1 MGTHVIAYQ
10 LQRTIVPSSVVVS
23 ISTLIQIHTSSIS
36 SESSKMII
44 KGGMIIAP
52 PLMIKTLD
60 SSIFGRLSSTVFPPL
75 PLHVHLHISQHP
87 PYEREGVFMVA
98 PIPSTADLPG
108 LVIFTATP
116 PPHGRLA
123 ADLPPT
129 PTHTPLTPPPP
140 ALKWTTSWPGI
151 SACNPGK

>member
-36 SESSKMII
+36 SESSKIII

-75 PLHVHLHISQHP
+75 PLHVQLHISQHP

-98 PIPSTADLPG
+98 PIPSTANLPG
-108 LVIFTATP
+108 PVIRAHYP
-116 PPHGRLA
+116 PPHTKIDR
-123 ADLPPT
+123 
-129 PTHTPLTPPPP
+129 
-140 ALKWTTSWPGI
+140 
-151 SACNPGK
+151 